1 MDLKQLEYFVAI
13 AEEGKITLAAQRLN
27 IAQPPLSMQLKKL
40 EDELGVTLFDRTS
53 RRLQITDAGQLF
65 LSRARQILDL
75 SFAAQKEMYDYA
87 NGYEGTVYLGITPTA
102 VPLVLSDEIKP
113 FHMEYKKIDFELL
126 EGDTG
131 YILDLVQKG
140 IVDIGIVRSPIQL
153 SDFCHL
159 EKSSEDMVAVML
171 PDFNWSESSHCNLVE
186 MDMKDIIIYRRYES
200 LVMNHFALCQVLPH
214 ITVRCDRSS
223 TAISCAESGLG
234 IAILPAGAVSMAH
247 KELICKTIDNV
258 SLKTKTVA
266 IWMENRHLSKPARA
280 FLEYFRQL

>member
-13 AEEGKITLAAQRLN
+13 AEEGKITLAAQRLS

-53 RRLQITDAGQLF
+53 RKLQITDAGRVF

-75 SFAAQKEMYDYA
+75 SFAAQKEMYDLA
-87 NGYEGTVYLGITPTA
+87 NGCKGTVYLGITPTA
-102 VPLVLSDEIKP
+102 IPFVLSDKITP
-113 FHMEYKKIDFELL
+113 FHKEFEKIDLELFE
-126 EGDTG
+126 GGTD

-153 SDFCHL
+153 SNFCYL
-159 EKSSEDMVAVML
+159 EKSSEDMVALML
-171 PDFNWSESSHCNLVE
+171 PDFNWSESSHCNLAE

-200 LVMNHFALCQVLPH
+200 LVMDQLTLCQAIPH

-234 IAILPAGAVSMAH
+234 IAILPAGAVIMAQ
-247 KELICKTIDNV
+247 KNLICKTIDNIPLQTKAV
-258 SLKTKTVA
+258 AVWLKS
-266 IWMENRHLSKPARA
+266 RHLSKPAQA
-280 FLEYFRQL
+280 FLKFFDQL